1 MKPGQ
6 SISGQLSEAELE
18 GGAAAGAAV
27 RHLAIIMDGN
37 GRWAKRHR
45 LPRIAGH
52 RAGVESVRRV
62 VEAAPGLGIEVLT
75 LYAFSSENWK
85 RPEDEVSDLMGL
97 LRHYVRSEIQDL
109 HKNGVRLDFIG
120 NWRALKPDLV
130 RLLEEARA
138 LTAANRKLTLV
149 MALNY
154 GGQDEMARAARALA
168 ADVAA
173 GLMAVEAID
182 AEAVAARLDTAEWPA
197 PDVVLRTSGEMR
209 LSNFLLWQSAYAEIV
224 VTETL
229 WPDFDAAALASV
241 LAEFS
246 TRERRF
252 GGR

>member
-1 MKPGQ
+1 MSLGQ
-6 SISGQLSEAELE
+6 ASEAAIE
-18 GGAAAGAAV
+18 GGPASVSV

-37 GRWAKRHR
+37 GRWAKRRR

-85 RPEDEVSDLMGL
+85 RPAEEVSDLMGL
-97 LRHYVRSEIQDL
+97 LRHYVRSEIRDL
-109 HKNGVRLDFIG
+109 HRNGVRLDFIG

-130 RLLEEARA
+130 ELLEDART
-138 LTAANRKLTLV
+138 LTKDNRKLTLV

-154 GGQDEMARAARALA
+154 GGQDEMVRAAQALA
-168 ADVAA
+168 VDVAA
-173 GLMAVEAID
+173 GTLAIEAID
-182 AEAVAARLDTAEWPA
+182 TAAIEARLDTAQWPA
-197 PDVVLRTSGEMR
+197 PEVVLRTSGEMR
-209 LSNFLLWQSAYAEIV
+209 LSNFLLWQSAYAEFV

-229 WPDFDAAALASV
+229 WPDFDAAALEAV
-241 LAEFS
+241 LAEFA